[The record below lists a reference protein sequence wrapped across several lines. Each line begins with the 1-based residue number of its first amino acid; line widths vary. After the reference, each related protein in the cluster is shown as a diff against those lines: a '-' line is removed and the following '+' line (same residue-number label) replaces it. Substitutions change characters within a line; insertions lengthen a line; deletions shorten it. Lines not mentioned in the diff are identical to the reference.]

1 MTKDLLIGI
10 DIGTTSTKSVLVDVQ
25 GAVLAQAAH
34 EYATAYPHP
43 NWAEQ
48 NPDDW
53 WQAVCITVR
62 QLFADSAHAPTNVA
76 ALSVSSQAPTLVP
89 IDQFGNV
96 LHPALIWMDRRSEPQ
111 CDWLREHIGQ
121 AAIAAVNGGRID
133 PFFLAP
139 KLLWY
144 RDQRPELYRETT
156 AVLQAN
162 GYVVHRLT
170 GQCTMDS
177 SHGALTLLFDGRTE
191 HWSDDLLERVGVDP
205 SILPPVLNCA
215 DIVGEVTSAGAKAT
229 GLAPGTPVIAGM
241 VDGTAAALEAGVVQ
255 PGDAV
260 EMTGQTTVLL
270 VCSDRPYLDD
280 ALFPL
285 GHALPDRRLVVGAQV
300 ASGGSLRWFRDQ
312 IGRTGTT
319 PGRGARRRPL
329 RTTERARVHQPA
341 QEPTGSSSSPTCS
354 ANDRPFGTRRR
365 AASTSVSPSPPPKP
379 TSCARLWKAPP
390 MGCVTTWRPRPAL
403 GFHARKLACVGGG
416 ARSPLWNQIKADI
429 LQRPVH
435 VPRAATGAPLGDAIA
450 AAAAAGLYDSVEAA
464 VQGMTSAGVEY
475 RPNPHEAERY
485 DMLYHIYR
493 ELYPALRD
501 SFAHLAILPANDSLS
516 RT

>member
-10 DIGTTSTKSVLVDVQ
+10 DIGTTSTKSVLVDAQ

-191 HWSDDLLERVGVDP
+191 HWSDDLLERVGIDP

-312 IGRTGTT
+312 LGEPERRQAEA
-319 PGRGARRRPL
+319 RG
-329 RTTERARVHQPA
+329 V
-341 QEPTGSSSSPTCS
+341 
-354 ANDRPFGTRRR
+354 DPFELLSEL
-365 AASTSVSPSPPPKP
+365 ASTSPPGANRIVFLPYMFGERSPIWD
-379 TSCARLWKAPP
+379 TQARGVYFGLSLATTKADLVRAI
-390 MGCVTTWRPRPAL
+390 MEGAAYGLRHNMEAAARAGFPRPQTCLRRRRRTQPAVEPDQ
-403 GFHARKLACVGGG
+403 GRHPPAPC
-416 ARSPLWNQIKADI
+416 PCT
-429 LQRPVH
+429 
-435 VPRAATGAPLGDAIA
+435 PRGHRR
-450 AAAAAGLYDSVEAA
+450 
-464 VQGMTSAGVEY
+464 SAG
-475 RPNPHEAERY
+475 
-485 DMLYHIYR
+485 
-493 ELYPALRD
+493 
-501 SFAHLAILPANDSLS
+501 
-516 RT
+516 